1 MKRFL
6 TIICCAC
13 LLYAGYS
20 AVFADEPVYKEY
32 TVTVADGETLW
43 DIAGR
48 HTEERED
55 VREVIF
61 RIAQA
66 NKLKS
71 KTIYPGQ
78 VLKCILSTKIPQKE
92 RINSLFS
99 AREFPYL
106 KLELYC

>member
-13 LLYAGYS
+13 LIYAGYS
-20 AVFADEPVYKEY
+20 AVFADKPVYKEY

-78 VLKCILSTKIPQKE
+78 VLKVPLRVHDSGLMVAENK
-92 RINSLFS
+92 
-99 AREFPYL
+99 
-106 KLELYC
+106 